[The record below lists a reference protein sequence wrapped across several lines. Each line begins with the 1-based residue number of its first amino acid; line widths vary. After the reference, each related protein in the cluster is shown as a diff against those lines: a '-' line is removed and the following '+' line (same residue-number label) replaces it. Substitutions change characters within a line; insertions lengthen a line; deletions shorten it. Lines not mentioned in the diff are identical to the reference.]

1 MARITKLPDPE
12 TSRPHSSRW
21 LIELTESEIED
32 IISGGAAVLSVILPI
47 SNPEATYT
55 IKKAV

>member
-1 MARITKLPDPE
+1 MARITNLPDPE
-12 TSRPHSSRW
+12 AARPNTSRWP
-21 LIELTESEIED
+21 IELTEAEIEE
-32 IISGGAAVLSVILPI
+32 IQHGGAAVLAVTLPI